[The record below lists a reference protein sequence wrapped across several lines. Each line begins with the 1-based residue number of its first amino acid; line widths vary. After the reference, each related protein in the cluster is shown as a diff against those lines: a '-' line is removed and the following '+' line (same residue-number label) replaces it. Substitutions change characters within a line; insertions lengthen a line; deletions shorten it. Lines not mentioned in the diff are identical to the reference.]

1 MTNSYDY
8 EDEETKQ
15 YQICFFSNWLLGD
28 HLGSTSMT
36 TDASGV
42 VVSELR
48 YSTFGETRYQNG
60 TLTTDYLYT
69 GQRQEAEIGLY
80 YFVARWYDPAIG
92 RFLQA
97 DSIVP
102 NPASAKGFDRYAY
115 GFNNPLLYLDPSGH
129 VPLLLDGMQTVYQ
142 DFSYS
147 SHVSKENV
155 ENTNNWHEK
164 PDKDVKFPDK
174 NYNHQKDK
182 NALSETTS
190 NTHPQSSEEAANLY
204 GPCFT
209 CHANKESNH
218 WLSYEEMEFLQ
229 QEMWQQE
236 AIGYSLL
243 VVPSL
248 VIGGADIMSL
258 GGGATYV
265 IGKYNELRKLAQ
277 GTGLQVHHIIEQRF
291 APLLGSNPL
300 NWPSVVLSPE
310 EHQAITNAWRALI
323 PYSNSASNLNT
334 NTATVQ
340 DVWNAALQIYSSYP
354 QLLEQARITLFG
366 P

>member
-92 RFLQA
+92 RFIQA
-97 DSIVP
+97 DSVVP
-102 NPASAKGFDRYAY
+102 NPLSANGLDRYAY

-129 VPLLLDGMQTVYQ
+129 APLLLDGMQTVYQ

-155 ENTNNWHEK
+155 ENTNNWQK
-164 PDKDVKFPDK
+164 PPEKDVDFPDK
-174 NYNHQKDK
+174 NYNRDKADDLIDPDNGQQKEVVGPLCPGLEKENYYSLFTWFDSDIGPTFAGIK
-182 NALSETTS
+182 LAYEIIGLKMERDPKCIPGGSCYNVDLIDYHKLWIGGYNSGVAFLSVGAKTESGQTANIPVNALDVGD
-190 NTHPQSSEEAANLY
+190 AANEGISKYSVTFLVPNDS
-204 GPCFT
+204 GPIV
-209 CHANKESNH
+209 
-218 WLSYEEMEFLQ
+218 
-229 QEMWQQE
+229 EMWV
-236 AIGYSLL
+236 AIELI
-243 VVPSL
+243 VH
-248 VIGGADIMSL
+248 GG
-258 GGGATYV
+258 T
-265 IGKYNELRKLAQ
+265 
-277 GTGLQVHHIIEQRF
+277 
-291 APLLGSNPL
+291 
-300 NWPSVVLSPE
+300 LSPLFP
-310 EHQAITNAWRALI
+310 NDYYYDI
-323 PYSNSASNLNT
+323 P
-334 NTATVQ
+334 VI
-340 DVWNAALQIYSSYP
+340 VG
-354 QLLEQARITLFG
+354 E
-366 P
+366 